1 MSEFCQAFFS
11 QLRKLR
17 LLLRWSSLHFI
28 YCCLSSFYRLLIVV
42 LFFSVLSLPH
52 VQKSPPKKSKTSR
65 DSSFSD
71 DEPLET
77 AAVRAR
83 APRAGR
89 AKAAVKYFEDSD
101 DDVNDKEND
110 DTKDWSI
117 SDSDFDEE

>member
-1 MSEFCQAFFS
+1 MIFFAFY
-11 QLRKLR
+11 
-17 LLLRWSSLHFI
+17 LLI
-28 YCCLSSFYRLLIVV
+28 YCRLSSFYRLLIVV
-42 LFFSVLSLPH
+42 LFFSVFSLPQ

-101 DDVNDKEND
+101 DDVDDKEND

>member
-1 MSEFCQAFFS
+1 M
-11 QLRKLR
+11 
-17 LLLRWSSLHFI
+17 
-28 YCCLSSFYRLLIVV
+28 V
-42 LFFSVLSLPH
+42 LYFSVCSLPQ

-65 DSSFSD
+65 DSSSD

>member
-1 MSEFCQAFFS
+1 M
-11 QLRKLR
+11 
-17 LLLRWSSLHFI
+17 I
-28 YCCLSSFYRLLIVV
+28 YCRLNSFYRLLIVV
-42 LFFSVLSLPH
+42 LFFSVFSLPQ

-77 AAVRAR
+77 ATVRAR

-101 DDVNDKEND
+101 DDVDDKEND

>member
-1 MSEFCQAFFS
+1 M
-11 QLRKLR
+11 
-17 LLLRWSSLHFI
+17 
-28 YCCLSSFYRLLIVV
+28 V
-42 LFFSVLSLPH
+42 LFFSVFSLPQ
-52 VQKSPPKKSKTSR
+52 VQKCPPKKSKTSR

-101 DDVNDKEND
+101 DDVDDKEND